1 MWTRSFVRTAFILF
15 VTMTIIS
22 CSAEEEEDL
31 SLAEQLEGS
40 YTLSGL
46 IETVWADV
54 GRATVDVAGT
64 DERVIP
70 VDKIKLIS
78 NPEVFGEMTLDS
90 GELSVWVRNAHGEPL
105 LRLEASY
112 EMGQT
117 EFDKPGAKVL
127 CISPT
132 P

>member
-1 MWTRSFVRTAFILF
+1 M
-15 VTMTIIS
+15 
-22 CSAEEEEDL
+22 
-31 SLAEQLEGS
+31 
-40 YTLSGL
+40 
-46 IETVWADV
+46 
-54 GRATVDVAGT
+54 DVAGT

-117 EFDKPGAKVL
+117 ELDKPGEGIL
-127 CISPT
+127 YISHTIDGVEYFEGYGIVWNENTLKMSHWNSPQV
-132 P
+132 